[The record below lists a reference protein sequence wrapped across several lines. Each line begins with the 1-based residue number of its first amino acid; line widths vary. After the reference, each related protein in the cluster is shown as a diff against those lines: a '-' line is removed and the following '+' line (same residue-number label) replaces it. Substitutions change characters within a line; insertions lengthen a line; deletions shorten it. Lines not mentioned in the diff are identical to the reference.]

1 MQTKITKRATCG
13 IAGAVAMVL
22 LTGAAQ
28 AAFEGRNATGA
39 ADNTCTATG
48 VGKCVMFYDTTLDI
62 TILNN
67 WNIGQGTWNASA
79 ASGSAQAL
87 AAAAGFNVT
96 GLTGWVLPTGNAQR
110 APGAE
115 NQYLSIWNSVG
126 STLAGL
132 SGQFDGA
139 VNYNYWSG
147 TEFAPNPTGAWSFYT
162 NLAHQDYDYKL
173 NPLHAVAVRPGD
185 VAAVPEPE
193 TGAMMLVALGAFAT
207 LVRRR
212 PR

>member
-1 MQTKITKRATCG
+1 MQSKITKRAVSG
-13 IAGAVAMVL
+13 IAGAIAMVL

-28 AAFEGRNATGA
+28 AAFEGRNAAGAVDDTCTSTGA
-39 ADNTCTATG
+39 
-48 VGKCVMFYDTTLDI
+48 GKCVMFYDTTLDI

-67 WNIGQGTWNASA
+67 WNIGQGTWSASD

-87 AAAAGFNVT
+87 AASAGLSAS
-96 GLTGWVLPTGNAQR
+96 GLSGWVLPTGNGQR

-132 SGQFDGA
+132 SGQFDG
-139 VNYNYWSG
+139 VVYYNYWSG
-147 TEFAPNPTGAWSFYT
+147 TEFAPNPSGAWSFYT
-162 NLAHQDYDYKL
+162 NLAHQGYDYKL

-193 TGAMMLVALGAFAT
+193 TGAMMLLALGAFAMV
-207 LVRRR
+207 VRRR